1 MAQQPVQPGSALA
14 GPVCCRTA
22 PTAQGRRAN
31 LPRSST
37 TRFRSSGIHW
47 RTAPITV
54 GDSVPI
60 LAFLHDNF
68 TPGGLQTCR
77 IEDFRSVR
85 LRNRVWGFSAYV
97 DFPKPRAFE
106 RSRCRGGRFAWFDRA
121 IAMSQNKIGVS
132 GKISIEYPYKQ
143 LPCQTQGGF
152 LQTALSAVT
161 RRSRS
166 CSSPVLLRRVTPDR
180 VLASGRIY
188 PVAAVPSQCQ

>member
-1 MAQQPVQPGSALA
+1 MSRKWILD
-14 GPVCCRTA
+14 RTWLM
-22 PTAQGRRAN
+22 GKGIFFFRRPWTGEESQTSPIPLLGMFEN
-31 LPRSST
+31 LRCVT
-37 TRFRSSGIHW
+37 VYRRKGFTRTFR
-47 RTAPITV
+47 
-54 GDSVPI
+54 
-60 LAFLHDNF
+60 
-68 TPGGLQTCR
+68 
-77 IEDFRSVR
+77 
-85 LRNRVWGFSAYV
+85 
-97 DFPKPRAFE
+97 PKWNVVNVARAFE

-132 GKISIEYPYKQ
+132 RKMSIEYPYKQ

-188 PVAAVPSQCQ
+188 PLTGT

>member
-1 MAQQPVQPGSALA
+1 MESVYTRQPFKPYHASNSRRVRWLSSRSNQAQLLA

-22 PTAQGRRAN
+22 PKPREDAR
-31 LPRSST
+31 LPLSST

-60 LAFLHDNF
+60 LAFLHDNLRL
-68 TPGGLQTCR
+68 TASRLAALK
-77 IEDFRSVR
+77 IFRSVR
-85 LRNRVWGFSAYV
+85 LRNRVWRFSAYV

-132 GKISIEYPYKQ
+132 RKMSIEIP
-143 LPCQTQGGF
+143 
-152 LQTALSAVT
+152 
-161 RRSRS
+161 
-166 CSSPVLLRRVTPDR
+166 
-180 VLASGRIY
+180 I
-188 PVAAVPSQCQ
+188 